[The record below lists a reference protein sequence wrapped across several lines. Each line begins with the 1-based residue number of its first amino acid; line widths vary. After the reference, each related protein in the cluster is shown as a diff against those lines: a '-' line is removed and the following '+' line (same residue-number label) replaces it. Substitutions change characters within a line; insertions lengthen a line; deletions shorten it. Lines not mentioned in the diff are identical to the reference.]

1 MTQTPCIAQD
11 NDKPCYGRLLSEIG
25 ILETRLAEM
34 GFDGDSAYEKRLINQ
49 YHDLIHER
57 RIALAE
63 FKRGRL
69 ASL

>member
-1 MTQTPCIAQD
+1 MTRTPCITQD
-11 NDKPCYGRLLSEIG
+11 NDKPCYGQLLSKIG

-34 GFDGDSAYEKRLINQ
+34 GFDGDNAYEKRLINQ
-49 YHDLIHER
+49 YHDLIHEW

-63 FKRGRL
+63 FKRRRL